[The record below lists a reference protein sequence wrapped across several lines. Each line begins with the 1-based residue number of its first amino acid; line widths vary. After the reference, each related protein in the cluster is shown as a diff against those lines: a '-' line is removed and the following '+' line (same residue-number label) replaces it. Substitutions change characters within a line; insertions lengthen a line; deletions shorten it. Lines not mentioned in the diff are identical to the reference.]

1 MLVRTSL
8 VCVEAQQ
15 TLDPAGSPKSKVVE
29 KSYDLCI
36 LTRPDRI
43 VLGEVSQASKGV
55 KGTQLA
61 LEFTAE
67 LLEQHLSVKTRVCSW
82 SSLRWE
88 RVTSL
93 HSKASAAHTSEPESS
108 QMAVDLWKTR
118 GHSSRVCSEV
128 WVQRRTAGSGLA
140 IWCMGCQGLRRMI
153 VANHLHHTMMT
164 ETFPRGSGLVLDLH
178 NLKP

>member
-29 KSYDLCI
+29 KSYDLSI
-36 LTRPDRI
+36 QTRPDRI

-67 LLEQHLSVKTRVCSW
+67 VLEQHFSVKNLVF
-82 SSLRWE
+82 
-88 RVTSL
+88 
-93 HSKASAAHTSEPESS
+93 AA
-108 QMAVDLWKTR
+108 D
-118 GHSSRVCSEV
+118 
-128 WVQRRTAGSGLA
+128 
-140 IWCMGCQGLRRMI
+140 
-153 VANHLHHTMMT
+153 HL
-164 ETFPRGSGLVLDLH
+164 
-178 NLKP
+178 